1 MSLVGRGAG
10 GGGGS
15 CRRLR
20 VFARRGGIFGR
31 LVIAGF
37 VCPEGGVLVSC
48 WGSRSSSELR
58 NSPTECRTWS
68 GVAGH
73 CC

>member
-1 MSLVGRGAG
+1 MSLVGRGEGAE
-10 GGGGS
+10 GGS

-20 VFARRGGIFGR
+20 VFARRGGIFAR
-31 LVIAGF
+31 LGIAGF
-37 VCPEGGVLVSC
+37 GCPGSVVVSC
-48 WGSRSSSELR
+48 WWFRSSSELR
-58 NSPTECRTWS
+58 NSPAGCRTWS